1 MEMFNVKRRDNPSMD
16 NWSDIK
22 KPAFGGPKE
31 KADFDK
37 AKKTK
42 LKEYQRIVERNPDAE
57 GGRFNPNYDS
67 AWKGFTSDIIYR
79 TAKKK
84 SYEPMYA
91 KTTIAVIDAIEEGT
105 IIRFEEF
112 INENYM
118 STDEF
123 EEEEN
128 GERKK
133 VRFNSDDMNPIG
145 GMSNGGMVAE
155 EEDEVDTFDEFEE
168 EEKVDL
174 GYEVDEEQLD
184 KLLEEFG
191 DELQTMITNICETM
205 EMEKSEVC
213 DLLCAAIEKKCNEED
228 SEEDSEDTE
237 KDNEDDTEDD
247 V

>member
-84 SYEPMYA
+84 SYEPMYS
-91 KTTIAVIDAIEEGT
+91 TPTIAVIDAIEEGN

-112 INENYM
+112 INENYNE
-118 STDEF
+118 DEENFDADGEF
-123 EEEEN
+123 EDGTE
-128 GERKK
+128 
-133 VRFNSDDMNPIG
+133 PIG
-145 GMSNGGMVAE
+145 DGMVAE

-213 DLLCAAIEKKCNEED
+213 DLLCAAIEKKCNEE
-228 SEEDSEDTE
+228 EDGENFNGQE
-237 KDNEDDTEDD
+237 
-247 V
+247 

>member
-84 SYEPMYA
+84 SYEPMYS
-91 KTTIAVIDAIEEGT
+91 TPTIAVIDAIEEGN

-112 INENYM
+112 INENYNE
-118 STDEF
+118 DEK
-123 EEEEN
+123 EEFDPNKMEEP
-128 GERKK
+128 E
-133 VRFNSDDMNPIG
+133 G
-145 GMSNGGMVAE
+145 GMEDKNYLEESE
-155 EEDEVDTFDEFEE
+155 EEDEVDTFNEFEEE

-213 DLLCAAIEKKCNEED
+213 DLLCAAIEKKCNEDED
-228 SEEDSEDTE
+228 GENFNGQE
-237 KDNEDDTEDD
+237 
-247 V
+247 

>member
-84 SYEPMYA
+84 SYEPMYS
-91 KTTIAVIDAIEEGT
+91 TPTIAVIDAIEEGN

-112 INENYM
+112 INENYNE
-118 STDEF
+118 DED
-123 EEEEN
+123 EEFDPNNMDPE
-128 GERKK
+128 
-133 VRFNSDDMNPIG
+133 
-145 GMSNGGMVAE
+145 GGMVAE
-155 EEDEVDTFDEFEE
+155 EEEEDTDEVDTFNEFEE

-213 DLLCAAIEKKCNEED
+213 DLLCAAIEKKCNEDED
-228 SEEDSEDTE
+228 GENFNGQE
-237 KDNEDDTEDD
+237 
-247 V
+247 

>member
-91 KTTIAVIDAIEEGT
+91 KTTIAVIDAIEEGN

-112 INENYM
+112 INENYNE
-118 STDEF
+118 D
-123 EEEEN
+123 EEN
-128 GERKK
+128 FDKDGKRIPSK
-133 VRFNSDDMNPIG
+133 FDPNSDEPIDYL
-145 GMSNGGMVAE
+145 E
-155 EEDEVDTFDEFEE
+155 EDEDEVDNFNEFEEE

-228 SEEDSEDTE
+228 SEDNEEDS

>member
-84 SYEPMYA
+84 SYEPMYS
-91 KTTIAVIDAIEEGT
+91 TPTIAVINAIEEGN

-112 INENYM
+112 INENYNE
-118 STDEF
+118 DEENFNKDGKRIPLEF
-123 EEEEN
+123 E
-128 GERKK
+128 
-133 VRFNSDDMNPIG
+133 DDTEPV
-145 GMSNGGMVAE
+145 GGMVAE
-155 EEDEVDTFDEFEE
+155 EEDEVDTFDEFEEEEE

-237 KDNEDDTEDD
+237 KDTEDDTEDD

>member
-84 SYEPMYA
+84 SYEPMYS
-91 KTTIAVIDAIEEGT
+91 TPTIAVINAIEEGN

-112 INENYM
+112 INENYN
-118 STDEF
+118 EF
-123 EEEEN
+123 EDGTEPVEN
-128 GERKK
+128 GEDLKDLK
-133 VRFNSDDMNPIG
+133 DLEGNEEDQEGIM
-145 GMSNGGMVAE
+145 E

-213 DLLCAAIEKKCNEED
+213 DLLCAAIEKKCNEEED
-228 SEEDSEDTE
+228 GENFNGEE
-237 KDNEDDTEDD
+237 
-247 V
+247 

>member
-22 KPAFGGPKE
+22 KPAFGGPNE
-31 KADFDK
+31 KADFNK
-37 AKKTK
+37 SKNTK

-84 SYEPMYA
+84 SYEPMYS
-91 KTTIAVIDAIEEGT
+91 TPTIAVINAIEEGN

-112 INENYM
+112 INENY
-118 STDEF
+118 
-123 EEEEN
+123 EEN
-128 GERKK
+128 EEDFDEYG
-133 VRFNSDDMNPIG
+133 NPIKDESDEDEESVYLEEDDNDDDLEEI
-145 GMSNGGMVAE
+145 ME

-213 DLLCAAIEKKCNEED
+213 DLLCAAIEKKCNEEED
-228 SEEDSEDTE
+228 GENFNGEE
-237 KDNEDDTEDD
+237 
-247 V
+247 

>member
-84 SYEPMYA
+84 SYEPMYS
-91 KTTIAVIDAIEEGT
+91 TPTIAVINAIEEGN

-112 INENYM
+112 INENYEENEEDFDEYGNPIKDESDEDEESVYLEEDDNEDDLENDM
-118 STDEF
+118 SMMA
-123 EEEEN
+123 EEEE
-128 GERKK
+128 
-133 VRFNSDDMNPIG
+133 
-145 GMSNGGMVAE
+145 
-155 EEDEVDTFDEFEE
+155 EVDTFDEFEE

-213 DLLCAAIEKKCNEED
+213 DLLCAAIEKKCNEEED
-228 SEEDSEDTE
+228 GENFNGEE
-237 KDNEDDTEDD
+237 
-247 V
+247 

>member
-84 SYEPMYA
+84 SYEPMYS
-91 KTTIAVIDAIEEGT
+91 TPTIAVIDAIEEGT

-118 STDEF
+118 PTEEEDDEYSNKEKFNPNDMNPEGDDSMLMEEDDEVDNFNEF
-123 EEEEN
+123 EEEE
-128 GERKK
+128 
-133 VRFNSDDMNPIG
+133 P
-145 GMSNGGMVAE
+145 
-155 EEDEVDTFDEFEE
+155 
-168 EEKVDL
+168 VDL
-174 GYEVDEEQLD
+174 GYGVDEEQLD

-213 DLLCAAIEKKCNEED
+213 DLLCAAIEKKCNEDED
-228 SEEDSEDTE
+228 GENFNGQE
-237 KDNEDDTEDD
+237 
-247 V
+247 

>member
-91 KTTIAVIDAIEEGT
+91 KTTIAVIDAIEEGN

-112 INENYM
+112 INENYNE
-118 STDEF
+118 D
-123 EEEEN
+123 EEN
-128 GERKK
+128 FDADGNFKDGTE
-133 VRFNSDDMNPIG
+133 PIG
-145 GMSNGGMVAE
+145 DDGMVAE

-213 DLLCAAIEKKCNEED
+213 DLLCAAIEKKCNEDED
-228 SEEDSEDTE
+228 GENFNGEE
-237 KDNEDDTEDD
+237 
-247 V
+247 

>member
-84 SYEPMYA
+84 SYEPMYS
-91 KTTIAVIDAIEEGT
+91 TPTIAVINAIEEGN

-112 INENYM
+112 VNESYNE
-118 STDEF
+118 DED
-123 EEEEN
+123 EN
-128 GERKK
+128 K
-133 VRFNSDDMNPIG
+133 FNPDNMDPE
-145 GMSNGGMVAE
+145 GGMVAEDDEEDENENYLEESE
-155 EEDEVDTFDEFEE
+155 EEDEVDTFNEFEE

-174 GYEVDEEQLD
+174 GYEVDEDQLD

-213 DLLCAAIEKKCNEED
+213 DLLCAAIEKKCNEDED
-228 SEEDSEDTE
+228 GENFNGQE
-237 KDNEDDTEDD
+237 
-247 V
+247 

>member
-22 KPAFGGPKE
+22 KPAFGGPNE
-31 KADFDK
+31 KADFNK
-37 AKKTK
+37 SKNTK

-91 KTTIAVIDAIEEGT
+91 KTTIAVIDAIEEGN

-112 INENYM
+112 INENYEEDKEEF
-118 STDEF
+118 DEY
-123 EEEEN
+123 
-128 GERKK
+128 G
-133 VRFNSDDMNPIG
+133 NPIKYG
-145 GMSNGGMVAE
+145 SDEDGEDESIYL
-155 EEDEVDTFDEFEE
+155 EEDENSMGADEDNEFEE
-168 EEKVDL
+168 EEKVEL

-213 DLLCAAIEKKCNEED
+213 DLLCAAIEKKCTEEED
-228 SEEDSEDTE
+228 GENFNGEE
-237 KDNEDDTEDD
+237 
-247 V
+247 

>member
-91 KTTIAVIDAIEEGT
+91 KTTIAVIDAIEEGN

-112 INENYM
+112 INENIKNKFDD
-118 STDEF
+118 DEEDDQF
-123 EEEEN
+123 YLEEDN
-128 GERKK
+128 D
-133 VRFNSDDMNPIG
+133 VD
-145 GMSNGGMVAE
+145 
-155 EEDEVDTFDEFEE
+155 DEVDTFNEFEE

-213 DLLCAAIEKKCNEED
+213 DLLCAAIEKKCNEEED
-228 SEEDSEDTE
+228 GENFNGEE
-237 KDNEDDTEDD
+237 
-247 V
+247 

>member
-22 KPAFGGPKE
+22 KPAFGGPNE
-31 KADFDK
+31 KADFNK
-37 AKKTK
+37 SKNTK

-91 KTTIAVIDAIEEGT
+91 TPTIAVINAIEEGN

-112 INENYM
+112 INENT
-118 STDEF
+118 SNQEEFDEY
-123 EEEEN
+123 
-128 GERKK
+128 G
-133 VRFNSDDMNPIG
+133 NPITDDD
-145 GMSNGGMVAE
+145 E
-155 EEDEVDTFDEFEE
+155 EFNDGDMYLEESEDEDEVDTFNEFEE
-168 EEKVDL
+168 EEQVDL

-191 DELQTMITNICETM
+191 DELHTMITNICETM

-213 DLLCAAIEKKCNEED
+213 DLLCAAIEKKCNEEAD
-228 SEEDSEDTE
+228 EDADEESD
-237 KDNEDDTEDD
+237 KD
-247 V
+247 

>member
-22 KPAFGGPKE
+22 KPAFGGPNE

-37 AKKTK
+37 SKKNK

-84 SYEPMYA
+84 SYEPMYS
-91 KTTIAVIDAIEEGT
+91 TPTIAVINAIEEGT

-118 STDEF
+118 ST
-123 EEEEN
+123 EEEEFDPN
-128 GERKK
+128 NMDPE
-133 VRFNSDDMNPIG
+133 
-145 GMSNGGMVAE
+145 GGMVAE
-155 EEDEVDTFDEFEE
+155 EDEDDVDTFNEFEE

-213 DLLCAAIEKKCNEED
+213 DLLCAAIEKKCNEATD
-228 SEEDSEDTE
+228 EESDEE
-237 KDNEDDTEDD
+237 GINDND
-247 V
+247 

>member
-22 KPAFGGPKE
+22 KPAFGGPNE

-84 SYEPMYA
+84 SYEPMYS
-91 KTTIAVIDAIEEGT
+91 TPTIAVIDAIEEGT

-118 STDEF
+118 ST
-123 EEEEN
+123 EEEEFDPN
-128 GERKK
+128 
-133 VRFNSDDMNPIG
+133 DMNPT
-145 GMSNGGMVAE
+145 GGMVAE
-155 EEDEVDTFDEFEE
+155 EDEDDVDTFNEFE

-213 DLLCAAIEKKCNEED
+213 DLLCAAIEKKCNEATD
-228 SEEDSEDTE
+228 EESDEE
-237 KDNEDDTEDD
+237 GINDND
-247 V
+247 

>member
-91 KTTIAVIDAIEEGT
+91 KTTIAVIDAIEEGN

-112 INENYM
+112 INENYNEDD
-118 STDEF
+118 DEF
-123 EEEEN
+123 DPNNENPVGIEEEYDKESEEDEN
-128 GERKK
+128 YLEE
-133 VRFNSDDMNPIG
+133 S
-145 GMSNGGMVAE
+145 E
-155 EEDEVDTFDEFEE
+155 EEDEVDTFNEFEE

-213 DLLCAAIEKKCNEED
+213 DLLCAAIEKKCNEDED
-228 SEEDSEDTE
+228 GENFNGQE
-237 KDNEDDTEDD
+237 
-247 V
+247 

>member
-37 AKKTK
+37 SKKNK

-84 SYEPMYA
+84 SYEPMYS
-91 KTTIAVIDAIEEGT
+91 TPTIAVIDAIEEGT

-118 STDEF
+118 STEEDEF
-123 EEEEN
+123 DPNNMDPE
-128 GERKK
+128 
-133 VRFNSDDMNPIG
+133 
-145 GMSNGGMVAE
+145 GGMVAE
-155 EEDEVDTFDEFEE
+155 EDEDDVDTFNEFEE

-184 KLLEEFG
+184 QLLEEFG

-213 DLLCAAIEKKCNEED
+213 DLLCAAIEKKCNEATD
-228 SEEDSEDTE
+228 EESDEE
-237 KDNEDDTEDD
+237 GINDND
-247 V
+247 

>member
-84 SYEPMYA
+84 SYEPMYS
-91 KTTIAVIDAIEEGT
+91 TPTIAVINAIEEGN

-112 INENYM
+112 INENY
-118 STDEF
+118 
-123 EEEEN
+123 EEN
-128 GERKK
+128 EEDFDEYGNPEDEES
-133 VRFNSDDMNPIG
+133 VYLEEDDNEDDLEND
-145 GMSNGGMVAE
+145 MSMMAE
-155 EEDEVDTFDEFEE
+155 EEDEVDTFDEFEEE

-213 DLLCAAIEKKCNEED
+213 DLLCAAIEKKCNEEED
-228 SEEDSEDTE
+228 GENFNGEE
-237 KDNEDDTEDD
+237 
-247 V
+247 

>member
-91 KTTIAVIDAIEEGT
+91 KTTIAVIDAIEEGN

-112 INENYM
+112 INENYNEDD
-118 STDEF
+118 DEF
-123 EEEEN
+123 DPNNENPVGIEEEYDKESEEDEN
-128 GERKK
+128 YLEE
-133 VRFNSDDMNPIG
+133 S
-145 GMSNGGMVAE
+145 E
-155 EEDEVDTFDEFEE
+155 EEDEVDTFNEFEE

-191 DELQTMITNICETM
+191 DELQTMINNICETM

-213 DLLCAAIEKKCNEED
+213 DLLCAAIEKKCNEDED
-228 SEEDSEDTE
+228 GENFNGQE
-237 KDNEDDTEDD
+237 
-247 V
+247 

>member
-84 SYEPMYA
+84 SYEPMYS
-91 KTTIAVIDAIEEGT
+91 TPTIAVINAIEEGN

-112 INENYM
+112 INENY
-118 STDEF
+118 
-123 EEEEN
+123 EEN
-128 GERKK
+128 EEDFDEYGNPE
-133 VRFNSDDMNPIG
+133 SDEESVYLEEDDNEDDLENDMS
-145 GMSNGGMVAE
+145 MMAEE
-155 EEDEVDTFDEFEE
+155 EEDEVDTFDEFEEE

-213 DLLCAAIEKKCNEED
+213 DLLCAAIEKKCNEEED
-228 SEEDSEDTE
+228 GENFNGEE
-237 KDNEDDTEDD
+237 
-247 V
+247 

>member
-37 AKKTK
+37 AQKTK

-91 KTTIAVIDAIEEGT
+91 KTTIAVIDAIEEGN

-112 INENYM
+112 INEDK
-118 STDEF
+118 STQEFDQFGKLIINDEVEDLENLEKVYLEEDNDNDEVDTFNEF
-123 EEEEN
+123 EEEESV
-128 GERKK
+128 E
-133 VRFNSDDMNPIG
+133 
-145 GMSNGGMVAE
+145 
-155 EEDEVDTFDEFEE
+155 
-168 EEKVDL
+168 L

-228 SEEDSEDTE
+228 LEEDSEDNE
-237 KDNEDDTEDD
+237 KDNQEDTEDD